1 MLAGPEQVLGGSCGE
16 VVSALIIRTVNGP
29 SAPFPS
35 KFSSTVTVP
44 GCCRLTA
51 LAAVDVP
58 EYAILTSCPPAG
70 RASAIVRDIAAIS
83 RSKYVTVFDFM
94 FFSFSNCVLRLSG
107 PFLLNPFECKRKW
120 QLAHRLRLRSDP
132 GTD

>member
-1 MLAGPEQVLGGSCGE
+1 MLAGPEQVLGGCCGE
-16 VVSALIIRTVNGP
+16 VVSALIIREVNGP

-51 LAAVDVP
+51 LAPVEVP
-58 EYAILTSCPPAG
+58 EYAIFTCCAPAG
-70 RASAIVRDIAAIS
+70 RASAIVRDIATIS

-94 FFSFSNCVLRLSG
+94 FFSFSDCVFR
-107 PFLLNPFECKRKW
+107 R
-120 QLAHRLRLRSDP
+120 
-132 GTD
+132 